1 MQEERPKFDDEDG
14 DNAQM
19 GSQEVIYDPL
29 LAYVAFGLGNSSAES
44 VKQSAGDFYGTEE
57 AIEARDKLWDAVD
70 ASLIPDKKRRQNM
83 QTRKSIR
90 VTVADIVEAL
100 QKLDEA
106 KKLPRIAVPFEKIH
120 RLPLAMPAETSPISM
135 CDRIAKLE
143 ARMDATEKMVA
154 SNACTLR
161 YGKEE
166 TDAWPPLPGSSV
178 PRKPPLAFR
187 ETLGTGE
194 STVPKTHDQDNAQPW
209 ASIAPTG
216 PQAED
221 SFQPPRRRNRRKR
234 PKPVECTGNTR
245 GALQGAPEPSREV
258 FVYRVVKEASEHD
271 IEEHLKDNGVNYRNV
286 TKRSADAAKFK
297 SFSVEVLK
305 SQFEKVMAPEFWP
318 TGVCVRKFLKKRTI
332 NHGDGS

>member
-1 MQEERPKFDDEDG
+1 
-14 DNAQM
+14 M
-19 GSQEVIYDPL
+19 GTQEVIYDPL
-29 LAYVAFGLGNSSAES
+29 LAYVAFGIGNSSAES

-83 QTRKSIR
+83 QTRRSIR
-90 VTVADIVEAL
+90 TTVADIVEAM

-143 ARMDATEKMVA
+143 ARMDATEKMVT

-161 YGKEE
+161 DRKEE
-166 TDAWPPLPGSSV
+166 MDAWPPLLGSSA
-178 PRKPPLAFR
+178 PRQPPLAFR
-187 ETLGTGE
+187 DTFRAGE
-194 STVPKTHDQDNAQPW
+194 STVPKTVGQDDVQTW
-209 ASIAPTG
+209 ASIVPTG
-216 PQAED
+216 PQAAEA
-221 SFQPPRRRNRRKR
+221 FQQQKRRNRRKR
-234 PKPVECTGNTR
+234 PKPVECTGSAR

-271 IEEHLKDNGVNYRNV
+271 IEEHLKDNGVSYRSV
-286 TKRSADAAKFK
+286 TKRSAEAARFK

-305 SQFEKVMAPEFWP
+305 SHYDKVMAPEFWP
-318 TGVCVRKFLKKRTI
+318 TGVCVRRFFRKRTF
-332 NHGDGS
+332 NHGDGAQTEISDV